1 MHHIHLSQTS
11 STQEEVKRALKQGSG
26 DYLVS
31 TDKQTAGV
39 GRQGSEWHQF
49 ENALAFSFTLKPNE
63 TLTLTPLEIGVH
75 LAKIFSP
82 KLKLKWPNDLLSHE
96 GEKVGGILCQLVGE
110 TIVVGI
116 GINLKMPST
125 VPPFPYQVSSL
136 FNSDEIIDPNI
147 KKELPLKIVNYILN
161 NRLSSENV
169 RSEFIKSCVHIN
181 KEVTILNNE
190 NQVMGKFIG
199 IGENGEALLESGD
212 NHREKVLTG
221 SLRY

>member
-31 TDKQTAGV
+31 TDKQMAGV

-75 LAKIFSP
+75 LAKFFSP

-110 TIVVGI
+110 IIVVGI
-116 GINLKMPST
+116 GINLKMPT
-125 VPPFPYQVSSL
+125 TIPAFPYQVSSL

-161 NRLSSENV
+161 NRLSSRNV
-169 RSEFIKSCVHIN
+169 RNEFIKSCVHIN
-181 KEVTILNNE
+181 KKVTILNNE

-199 IGENGEALLESGD
+199 IGENGEALLETGD
-212 NHREKVLTG
+212 NHREKILTG